1 MKTLQNRFPHL
12 KDQTTASRCLNRV
25 KSFMLMA
32 LAMTTV
38 VSMSSCGDDD
48 DITTPVPTPA
58 VTTNPAAYI
67 TDSAK
72 LAMLHNIY
80 DLNGDGSIYEMY
92 YTADYKL
99 DQVLNAGI
107 TDTQLMFRY
116 IGSLLYDNLSPQSAK
131 VSYGAGCSSF
141 AVPEASGG
149 DFLMGRNYDFRHA
162 TKDSTSYVDISA
174 IVVHTAPAG
183 GKKSISLVDGLN
195 LGYGKGF
202 YTDGNTDLSLM
213 MGLPY
218 AALDGINED
227 GFSIGI
233 LALKENQTN
242 QQTGKKRISS
252 TVAIRM
258 LLDRASTVKEAIS
271 MLGNYDM
278 DMRGQG
284 SSNYHF
290 FMADATGD
298 YAIVE
303 YTRAEGDTIPTVM
316 EVFTG
321 NDTLRC
327 VTNFYVSPTMVGT
340 TDGWGSDHGK
350 ERYFNM
356 RNTLLSKNYTLK
368 TEEAWSLLDLVSQ
381 PPTEEITSQTQWSAL
396 YNLSE
401 KTLRLSLLRNY
412 AKQFNFKIE

>member
-1 MKTLQNRFPHL
+1 MKNLQ
-12 KDQTTASRCLNRV
+12 
-25 KSFMLMA
+25 KSFLLPLVFTLPIMA
-32 LAMTTV
+32 L
-38 VSMSSCGDDD
+38 SCSCSKDES
-48 DITTPVPTPA
+48 IIIPEPIPTPEP
-58 VTTNPAAYI
+58 VETNNPSAYI
-67 TDSAK
+67 TDPAK
-72 LAMLHNIY
+72 LAMLHTVY
-80 DLNGDGSIYEMY
+80 DLNGDGSVYEID

-99 DQVLNAGI
+99 DKVIESGI
-107 TDTQLMFRY
+107 TNTVTLFQY
-116 IGSLLYDNLSPQSAK
+116 IGSLLFDNLSSKSPD
-131 VSYGAGCSSF
+131 VSFGTGCSAF
-141 AVPEASGG
+141 AAPDPSTG
-149 DFLMGRNYDFRHA
+149 DYLMGRNYDFRHA

-174 IVVHTAPAG
+174 FVVHTAPEG

-202 YTDGNTDLSLM
+202 YTDGTTDLSLM

-227 GFSIGI
+227 GFAIGI

-258 LLDRASTVKEAIS
+258 LLDRASTVKEAVS
-271 MLGNYDM
+271 MLKDYDM

-303 YTRAEGDTIPTVM
+303 YTRAEKDTIPTVM
-316 EVFTG
+316 EVFTS

-340 TDGWGSDHGK
+340 TDGWGSNHGK
-350 ERYFNM
+350 KRYFDM
-356 RNTLLSKNYTLK
+356 REKLLNNNYALK
-368 TEEAWSLLDLVSQ
+368 TEDAWSLLDIVSQ
-381 PPTEEITSQTQWSAL
+381 PPTDEITSQTQWSSL
-396 YNLSE
+396 FNLTE
-401 KTLRLSLLRNY
+401 KTLRISFLRNY
-412 AKQFNFKIE
+412 SKQFNFMVE